1 MSSRAALA
9 AIDIIEIE
17 KLPQR
22 AAKLGKQIDARFE
35 KMCKSIKQIGDVRG
49 QGLVYGIEMVSDR
62 RKKTPDK
69 ELTKRIVNEAFQRG
83 LCLIA
88 PIGLYGNVIRIAPP
102 LVMTEAQLA
111 EGLDILEAAMKAAV
125 A

>member
-1 MSSRAALA
+1 M
-9 AIDIIEIE
+9 
-17 KLPQR
+17 
-22 AAKLGKQIDARFE
+22 F
-35 KMCKSIKQIGDVRG
+35 C
-49 QGLVYGIEMVSDR
+49 IEMLRPNKSNAVVSSGSLALMMNGLSTDEIATTAVSVSDR

-69 ELTKRIVNEAFQRG
+69 ELTKRIVDEAFQRG

-102 LVMTEAQLA
+102 LVMTEAQLN

-125 A
+125 S